1 MFYVDILLVISLLLI
16 IIFLYE
22 DELFILVLLN
32 EKYEL
37 FLLNVFNYYVN
48 LVLFINDFVL
58 KIDFL
63 EIFVD

>member
-1 MFYVDILLVISLLLI
+1 M
-16 IIFLYE
+16 YE

-58 KIDFL
+58 KTDFL

>member
-1 MFYVDILLVISLLLI
+1 M
-16 IIFLYE
+16 YE

-58 KIDFL
+58 EIGFL
-63 EIFVD
+63 EIFVNEESRDV

>member
-1 MFYVDILLVISLLLI
+1 M
-16 IIFLYE
+16 YE

>member
-1 MFYVDILLVISLLLI
+1 M
-16 IIFLYE
+16 YE

-63 EIFVD
+63 EIFVN